1 MLLFLGHS
9 VFVALGSAEDIFKYL
24 LVSSAS
30 SLNLSAWSLQFKGR
44 EQGVLLIVLL
54 LERER
59 EREEEHE
66 LRRR

>member
-9 VFVALGSAEDIFKYL
+9 VFVALGSAEDIFKHL

-30 SLNLSAWSLQFKGR
+30 SLDLSAWSLQFKGR

-54 LERER
+54 LERE
-59 EREEEHE
+59 EEHE